1 MGSWC
6 DKLAHDQFFQGG
18 NVGNVGNLM
27 VDQTWVGYSDLIV
40 TSLKPW
46 LIYTYIY
53 TIYIYGGIIPKL
65 AAHFRLTNYEWPKV
79 SE

>member
-6 DKLAHDQFFQGG
+6 DKLVHDQFFQG
-18 NVGNVGNLM
+18 GNVGNLM
-27 VDQTWVGYSDLIV
+27 VDQTWVGYSDLIETMV
-40 TSLKPW
+40 D
-46 LIYTYIY
+46 IYIYIY
-53 TIYIYGGIIPKL
+53 TYIYGGIIPKL